1 MSEFEPNILAILEAM
16 SQTMG
21 TVPSAIAKAAPV
33 DSAMVLEQVHSS
45 AFAMPPENGA
55 LDPETRTLIYLG
67 AALASSNHAC
77 TAAMVNKAKGQGITT
92 EKLLEA
98 FHIARF
104 ALATRVVGDAEPLF
118 EMLAQRQGETA
129 AAA

>member
-1 MSEFEPNILAILEAM
+1 MNEIEPDIQAILNAM
-16 SQTMG
+16 TQSMG
-21 TVPSAIAKAAPV
+21 SVPPAIAKAAAV
-33 DSAMVLEQVHSS
+33 DSQMVVEQVHSS
-45 AFAMPPENGA
+45 AFAMPPDGGA
-55 LDPETRTLIYLG
+55 LDSETRTLIYLG

-77 TAAMVNKAKGQGITT
+77 TQAMVNKAKGQGIAR

-118 EMLAQRQGETA
+118 EMLAQRENPPAVA
-129 AAA
+129 A